1 MKLAIISKNKHA
13 QMLITVVLVLRKK
26 KKTALVRVILYRV
39 FFIVQKVIVRSLFV
53 TEPRECGTMQ
63 DYW

>member
-1 MKLAIISKNKHA
+1 
-13 QMLITVVLVLRKK
+13 MLITVVLVLRKK
-26 KKTALVRVILYRV
+26 KKTALVRVILYIEF
-39 FFIVQKVIVRSLFV
+39 FFIVQNVIVRSLFV